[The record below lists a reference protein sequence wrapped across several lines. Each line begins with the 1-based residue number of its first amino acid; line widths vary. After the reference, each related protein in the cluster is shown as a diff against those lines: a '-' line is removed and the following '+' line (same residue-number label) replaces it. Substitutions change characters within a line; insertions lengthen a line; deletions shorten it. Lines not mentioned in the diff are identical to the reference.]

1 MHRSGNDRCI
11 HVHVHGGH
19 GGSLLSVSLLMSRFA
34 NLASIH
40 LERFLQTEDKIMAP
54 LVEYAGSSEEEDE
67 DQQQQHQTKSKSKS
81 ISISSSASIP
91 MSINPAPKVENSL
104 LFTNGITSNS
114 TKEIARNLPLNQLEK
129 PIQGSLRGVRRVRRV
144 EYWLN

>member
-1 MHRSGNDRCI
+1 
-11 HVHVHGGH
+11 
-19 GGSLLSVSLLMSRFA
+19 
-34 NLASIH
+34 
-40 LERFLQTEDKIMAP
+40 MAP

-67 DQQQQHQTKSKSKS
+67 DQQQQHQTKSKS
-81 ISISSSASIP
+81 ISTASVP

-129 PIQGSLRGVRRVRRV
+129 PIQGSLLGVRGVL
-144 EYWLN
+144 EWSAGWCSY